1 MRRRWRAEQ
10 PARKACW
17 SAFPRAP
24 PWRRSHRS
32 CPSSAI
38 VHGCS
43 ASTTTPA
50 SAICLFRTSCR
61 NKLKPPL
68 TLILCRSVN
77 SAAVKTHLWRARGV
91 PSLVGESMRRTL
103 FGQSTERDRLA
114 PPRASMQDALLFD
127 ILDHEASAD
136 LTLAERRAESWT
148 FAPWLLLVGH
158 LILVTTLILQDR
170 PPASQAVLASV
181 FVPLGLAL
189 LTDVIAGS
197 FLLLWRRMQMAPHTV
212 GRVMCGYIGATGVLW
227 TMSSVAA
234 GALHIADLGF
244 VTLAMASGFFV
255 RSMAAIASPP
265 MAIASAL
272 VAFASTIF
280 FSRNPEITF
289 AIDAM
294 ALVMVAYSVANTRE
308 TIARGRRRL
317 AVEWQ
322 AKKALNFV
330 DEFENSGRGW
340 FWETDSLG
348 TLSYVSRQLAEDF
361 QCEPEAL
368 LGRQFT
374 DLLSVDH
381 APEAM
386 EEGKTL
392 GFHLSARFPFS
403 DVVVRPAS
411 EQDVHWSL
419 SGNPIFD
426 ERGRFLGFRGI
437 GTDLTEQRRSEQ
449 EISRLARFDSLTSL
463 PNRAMMRQTL
473 DEALRNANHRQK
485 GCALFMIDLDRF
497 KNVNDTLGHPVGD
510 ALLRQVGERLKAVM
524 GNHGQVGRL
533 GGDEFQA
540 ILPGSV
546 ALGLLG
552 SLARTWSVQSSRP
565 HLIEGNKVTIGASL
579 GIAIG
584 DPGRASADALV
595 RDADL
600 ALYAAKGAG
609 RGKHRF
615 FEQAMHSE
623 AAERQ
628 LLENDL
634 RQAIERG
641 ELSVHYQPIVRTAG
655 EEVSGFESLVR
666 WQHPARGAISPAK
679 FVPLAEEAGLIGKIG
694 DWVLRTALEDAA
706 HWPDHGRVAV
716 NLSPLQFND
725 PLVVDIVAKHLKET
739 VVLAEALDFEIT
751 EGMFLAEGDSTDETF
766 ARLKALGV
774 RLALDDFGTGY
785 SSLGYLKKAPF
796 DKIKI
801 DQSFVRGAASSSTTN
816 RNAAII
822 RAIVTL
828 AETLDM
834 DTCAEGVETHD
845 DLQLIRELGVSMVQ
859 GFIFGRPTP
868 AEAARQIA
876 NSVTLEAAGFACVR
890 EPRHRLMRRALAA
903 IDGET
908 VELKMRNISSM
919 GALVECTAS

>member
-1 MRRRWRAEQ
+1 
-10 PARKACW
+10 
-17 SAFPRAP
+17 
-24 PWRRSHRS
+24 
-32 CPSSAI
+32 
-38 VHGCS
+38 
-43 ASTTTPA
+43 
-50 SAICLFRTSCR
+50 
-61 NKLKPPL
+61 
-68 TLILCRSVN
+68 
-77 SAAVKTHLWRARGV
+77 
-91 PSLVGESMRRTL
+91 MRRTL
-103 FGQSTERDRLA
+103 FKNVEVH
-114 PPRASMQDALLFD
+114 PPARASVQDVLFFD
-127 ILDHEASAD
+127 VRDHSESAE
-136 LTLAERRAESWT
+136 LALAERRLSAWV
-148 FAPWLLLVGH
+148 FAPWLLLTGH
-158 LILVTTLILQDR
+158 VALLLSLLFARAPQFSWKV
-170 PPASQAVLASV
+170 AAAVLL
-181 FVPLGLAL
+181 PLGASLVLDAA
-189 LTDVIAGS
+189 AG
-197 FLLLWRRMQMAPHTV
+197 LIGIYWRRAQMAPHTV
-212 GRVMCGYIGATGVLW
+212 VRLMCGYLAATGTLW
-227 TMSSVAA
+227 AIGGAAA
-234 GALHIADLGF
+234 GSAQLAGASF
-244 VTLAMASGFFV
+244 VTVAIASGFFL
-255 RSMAAIASPP
+255 RSIVSVPSPP
-265 MAIASAL
+265 LAVVNALIAF
-272 VAFASTIF
+272 VATLLYS
-280 FSRNPEITF
+280 SNGEVTF
-289 AIDAM
+289 AIDVL
-294 ALVMVAYSVANTRE
+294 ALLMVGYSILITQKTLFA
-308 TIARGRRRL
+308 GRTRL
-317 AVEWQ
+317 ALEWQ

-348 TLSYVSRQLAEDF
+348 TLSYVSRQLADDF

-381 APEAM
+381 ASAST

-437 GTDLTEQRRSEQ
+437 GTDLTEQRRSER
-449 EISRLARFDSLTSL
+449 EISRLAKFDSLTAL

-473 DEALRNANHRQK
+473 DEALRNAAHRKK

-497 KNVNDTLGHPVGD
+497 KNVNDTLGHPIGD
-510 ALLRQVGERLKAVM
+510 ALLRQVAERLTSVM

-540 ILPGSV
+540 VLPGG
-546 ALGLLG
+546 ADIGLLE
-552 SLARTWSVQSSRP
+552 SLARTLIEQVSRP
-565 HLIEGNKVTIGASL
+565 YMIEGNKVTIGASV

-600 ALYAAKGAG
+600 ALYAAKAAG
-609 RGKHRF
+609 RGKHRLY
-615 FEQAMHSE
+615 EPSMHSE

-641 ELSVHYQPIVRTAG
+641 ELAVHYQPVVRTAG
-655 EEVSGFESLVR
+655 EEVTGFEALVR
-666 WQHPARGAISPAK
+666 WHHPARGAISPAK

-694 DWVLRTALEDAA
+694 EWVLRTALEEAA
-706 HWPDHGRVAV
+706 NWPDHVRVAV

-725 PLVVDIVAKHLKET
+725 PQVADMVGNYLRET
-739 VVLAEALDFEIT
+739 GVRAERLELEIT
-751 EGMFLAEGDSTDETF
+751 EGVFLAEGDSTDDTF
-766 ARLKALGV
+766 ARLKNLGV

-801 DQSFVRGAASSSTTN
+801 DQSFVRGAASATN

-828 AETLDM
+828 AETLGM

-859 GFIFGRPTP
+859 GYIFGQPSP
-868 AEAARQIA
+868 AETARQIA
-876 NSVTLEAAGFACVR
+876 NNSTIEAEGFACIR
-890 EPRHRLMRRALAA
+890 EPRHRLMRRALAV
-903 IDGET
+903 IDGT
-908 VELKMRNISSM
+908 PVELRLCNISSM
-919 GALVECTAS
+919 GALVECQAPVAPGTELAIDIVGVGPVRGVVRWAQTNKFGIQFDGQFDLSRLAPKKEKPNQVTMLRPWYVEQQQRDAG